1 MLSALQA
8 RYAARGLVVVYLS
21 LEDREVVE
29 PFLRAHPL
37 TGTTARLA
45 HAADYYQAGKFFPI
59 TYLLAR
65 DGSVEKRWSGRPT
78 EQWLADSIE
87 EQL

>member
-1 MLSALQA
+1 MPA
-8 RYAARGLVVVYLS
+8 GLLVAVD
-21 LEDREVVE
+21 E
-29 PFLRAHPL
+29 
-37 TGTTARLA
+37 G
-45 HAADYYQAGKFFPI
+45 AGVRMR
-59 TYLLAR
+59 AR